1 MSTPLDTL
9 CEDTGQLAYA
19 LTARPSRAV
28 AAALV
33 CAIIANVRM
42 AGTASQAD
50 APPVSDT
57 NGSPPEAVDAQ
68 LSINLDN
75 GLSAD
80 GPFGC
85 DNPRKDPAHAD
96 TSA

>member
-1 MSTPLDTL
+1 MSSPLDIL
-9 CEDTGQLAYA
+9 CEETGELAYA

-28 AAALV
+28 TAALV

-42 AGTASQAD
+42 AGSASQAA

-57 NGSPPEAVDAQ
+57 NGSPPEDVDAQ
-68 LSINLDN
+68 LSINLP
-75 GLSAD
+75 D

>member
-1 MSTPLDTL
+1 MSTPLEIL
-9 CEDTGQLAYA
+9 CEETGELAYA

-42 AGTASQAD
+42 AGSASQAA

-57 NGSPPEAVDAQ
+57 NGSPPEDVDAQ
-68 LSINLDN
+68 LSINLP
-75 GLSAD
+75 D

-85 DNPRKDPAHAD
+85 DNPRADPAHAD

>member
-1 MSTPLDTL
+1 MSTPLDIL
-9 CEDTGQLAYA
+9 CEETGELAYA

-42 AGTASQAD
+42 AGAASQAA

-68 LSINLDN
+68 LSINLP
-75 GLSAD
+75 D

-85 DNPRKDPAHAD
+85 DNPRADPAHAD

>member
-1 MSTPLDTL
+1 MTPLEVL
-9 CEDTGQLAYA
+9 CEETGELAYA

-28 AAALV
+28 AAALI

-42 AGTASQAD
+42 AGSASQAT

-68 LSINLDN
+68 LSITL
-75 GLSAD
+75 GD

-96 TSA
+96 TSG